1 MAFSTSLGLVERNGA
16 PVDKFMELLRGSKV
30 YAPTFD
36 KKLPL
41 MLERSYGKANFPTK
55 VRLTTSMERQLP
67 YEEMGGS

>member
-1 MAFSTSLGLVERNGA
+1 MQ
-16 PVDKFMELLRGSKV
+16 LLRGSKV

-55 VRLTTSMERQLP
+55 VRRTHL
-67 YEEMGGS
+67 MGALGGLARPVACCSCTFHG